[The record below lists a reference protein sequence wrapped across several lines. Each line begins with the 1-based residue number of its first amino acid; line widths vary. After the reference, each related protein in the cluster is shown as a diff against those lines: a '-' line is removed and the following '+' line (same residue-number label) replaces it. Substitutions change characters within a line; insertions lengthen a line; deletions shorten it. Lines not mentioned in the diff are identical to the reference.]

1 MKAYIERNK
10 LHEKLLKEKGITADK
25 IAKRELTDT
34 QYRLLIDLIE
44 PISCKIEPETH
55 HDGCV
60 NITVMTYIIPFDN
73 RYFSITKKDVENF
86 SDNSLEVTLLAIYEV
101 KKKTYS
107 KTITVTEFE
116 KCTDIKAGE

>member
-1 MKAYIERNK
+1 MEAYIERNK

-25 IAKRELTDT
+25 IAKRELTDA

-44 PISCKIEPETH
+44 PISCKMESETH
-55 HDGCV
+55 HDGYV
-60 NITVMTYIIPFDN
+60 NITVITYIIPFDN

>member
-1 MKAYIERNK
+1 MERNK

-44 PISCKIEPETH
+44 SISCKMEPETH
-55 HDGCV
+55 HDGYA
-60 NITVMTYIIPFDN
+60 NITVITYIIPFDN

-86 SDNSLEVTLLAIYEV
+86 SDGSLEVTLLAICEA

-116 KCTDIKAGE
+116 KCADIKVGG

>member
-1 MKAYIERNK
+1 MEAYIERNK

-34 QYRLLIDLIE
+34 QYRLLIDSIE
-44 PISCKIEPETH
+44 PISCKMEPETH
-55 HDGCV
+55 HDGYV
-60 NITVMTYIIPFDN
+60 NITVITYIIPFDN

-86 SDNSLEVTLLAIYEV
+86 SDNSLEVTFLAIYEV

-116 KCTDIKAGE
+116 RKEV